1 MQWSRRLGVGA
12 CLFLGSVL
20 GVGAAGLDLGT
31 SLVYQNFIIFGF
43 EFCFFLTCI
52 PETRP
57 SKLRTRG
64 PKHKSGQTR
73 SATQL
78 RAHGC
83 AAEAKYC
90 AWVQFWG
97 PRSDSETGART
108 REANLVTRMGAQS
121 SPTSDLND
129 WGRHYGSQNVEFLW
143 LQNSARSAAR
153 KLVTLLLLALRKLPR
168 KRSQKR
174 SRKSYA
180 LLANPVPCSCPN
192 VPAARL
198 D

>member
-1 MQWSRRLGVGA
+1 MCNHLGGAGHKQRLP
-12 CLFLGSVL
+12 LSSFLLRFS
-20 GVGAAGLDLGT
+20 AQFAGPDSGHRA
-31 SLVYQNFIIFGF
+31 GF
-43 EFCFFLTCI
+43 MIEC
-52 PETRP
+52 PE
-57 SKLRTRG
+57 
-64 PKHKSGQTR
+64 
-73 SATQL
+73 
-78 RAHGC
+78 
-83 AAEAKYC
+83 C

-97 PRSDSETGART
+97 PQSDSETGTRT

-129 WGRHYGSQNVEFLW
+129 WGRHCGSQNVEFLW

-153 KLVTLLLLALRKLPR
+153 KQVTLLLLALRKPPR

>member
-1 MQWSRRLGVGA
+1 MPKPPPPTRVDKKFLQASNA
-12 CLFLGSVL
+12 CPNPLRPHRP
-20 GVGAAGLDLGT
+20 A
-31 SLVYQNFIIFGF
+31 
-43 EFCFFLTCI
+43 LTAYT
-52 PETRP
+52 PTP
-57 SKLRTRG
+57 HG
-64 PKHKSGQTR
+64 PYCLH
-73 SATQL
+73 L
-78 RAHGC
+78 LLC
-83 AAEAKYC
+83 C

-97 PRSDSETGART
+97 PQSDSETGTRT
-108 REANLVTRMGAQS
+108 REPNLVTRMGAQS

-129 WGRHYGSQNVEFLW
+129 WGRHCGSHDVEFLW

-180 LLANPVPCSCPN
+180 SLANPVPCSCPN

>member
-1 MQWSRRLGVGA
+1 MQSCRGSWAQATLTVKQ
-12 CLFLGSVL
+12 LFVVRFS
-20 GVGAAGLDLGT
+20 AQFAGPDSGHQA
-31 SLVYQNFIIFGF
+31 SFMI
-43 EFCFFLTCI
+43 EC
-52 PETRP
+52 PE
-57 SKLRTRG
+57 
-64 PKHKSGQTR
+64 
-73 SATQL
+73 
-78 RAHGC
+78 
-83 AAEAKYC
+83 C

-97 PRSDSETGART
+97 PQIDSETGART

-129 WGRHYGSQNVEFLW
+129 WGRHCGSQNVEFLW

-153 KLVTLLLLALRKLPR
+153 KLVALLLLALRKLPR

-192 VPAARL
+192 VPAAGL

>member
-1 MQWSRRLGVGA
+1 MQSFRGSWAQATLTVKQ
-12 CLFLGSVL
+12 LFLRFS
-20 GVGAAGLDLGT
+20 AQFAGPDSGHRA
-31 SLVYQNFIIFGF
+31 SFMI
-43 EFCFFLTCI
+43 EC
-52 PETRP
+52 PE
-57 SKLRTRG
+57 
-64 PKHKSGQTR
+64 
-73 SATQL
+73 
-78 RAHGC
+78 
-83 AAEAKYC
+83 C

-97 PRSDSETGART
+97 PQSDSETGIRT
-108 REANLVTRMGAQS
+108 REANLLTRMGAQS
-121 SPTSDLND
+121 NPTSDLND
-129 WGRHYGSQNVEFLW
+129 WGRHCGSQNVEFLW

-153 KLVTLLLLALRKLPR
+153 KQVTLLLLALRKLPR

>member
-1 MQWSRRLGVGA
+1 MQSFRWSWAQATLTVKQ
-12 CLFLGSVL
+12 LFVEVS
-20 GVGAAGLDLGT
+20 AQFAGPDSGHQA
-31 SLVYQNFIIFGF
+31 SFMI
-43 EFCFFLTCI
+43 EC
-52 PETRP
+52 PE
-57 SKLRTRG
+57 
-64 PKHKSGQTR
+64 
-73 SATQL
+73 
-78 RAHGC
+78 
-83 AAEAKYC
+83 C

-97 PRSDSETGART
+97 PQSDSETGTRT
-108 REANLVTRMGAQS
+108 REPNLVTRMGAQS

-129 WGRHYGSQNVEFLW
+129 WGRHCGSQNVEFLW